1 MDVKTIKFIFL
12 ILLAIFVCNDMPAQ
26 SRTEKTLLL
35 QGYKKYQTF
44 NEFKM
49 RGEGVAVDTPFVYVK
64 KEGQKITTRIS
75 NNIDSA
81 IVYEKEGKYWKNI
94 ISCAFENFGHPDL
107 NCLCIDGPENP
118 HEYIRYISNDTIMC
132 LYYFLESPQK
142 DIEHKIL
149 SIELITPGKI
159 VEIFRDEDQ
168 KFIPYKDD
176 LNIILS
182 EIKSVQNR
190 YDLSKATYI
199 DDKEKMI
206 SVYQISLYPDKM
218 IMINP
223 KGDKITYRY
232 KSLKLYGI
240 TPDYVSNIKNLI
252 RKYYSD

>member
-1 MDVKTIKFIFL
+1 MKTIRL
-12 ILLAIFVCNDMPAQ
+12 ILLIFLAMFICNEMSAQ
-26 SRTEKTLLL
+26 SHREKTLLL

-49 RGEGVAVDTPFVYVK
+49 SGEGVVVDTPFVYVK
-64 KEGQKITTRIS
+64 RERQKITTRIS

-118 HEYIRYISNDTIMC
+118 HEYIRYISNDTIMY
-132 LYYFLESPQK
+132 LIYLLENPKK
-142 DIEHKIL
+142 DIEHEI
-149 SIELITPGKI
+149 SYIVFITPEKI

-199 DDKEKMI
+199 DDREKRI
-206 SVYQISLYPDKM
+206 YVYQISLYPDKM

-223 KGDKITYRY
+223 KEDKITYRY

>member
-1 MDVKTIKFIFL
+1 
-12 ILLAIFVCNDMPAQ
+12 MPAQ

-81 IVYEKEGKYWKNI
+81 IVYVKEGKYWKNV

-118 HEYIRYISNDTIMC
+118 HEYIRYISNDTIMY
-132 LYYFLESPQK
+132 LIYLLENPKK
-142 DIEHKIL
+142 DIEHEI
-149 SIELITPGKI
+149 SYIVFITPEKI

-199 DDKEKMI
+199 DDREKRI

-240 TPDYVSNIKNLI
+240 TPDYVSNIKKLI